1 MRVAISCLYYHDF
14 LLILCTESAAVA
26 VSGRL
31 LSNNSLVTL
40 SDIGDCGLRCVT
52 ARVDCCSSGVAPD
65 SDEDI
70 AKWINPHIETVGS
83 TGRFSSS
90 LSGEGRQLG
99 FVNLHT
105 IADTLTSSDEGL
117 YRCVLP
123 APDPAARTELQT
135 YYIWIYRDGHGKMC
149 MMIV

>member
-1 MRVAISCLYYHDF
+1 M
-14 LLILCTESAAVA
+14 
-26 VSGRL
+26 
-31 LSNNSLVTL
+31 TL
-40 SDIGDCGLRCVT
+40 SDIGDCGLKCVT

-65 SDEDI
+65 SDEGI
-70 AKWINPHIETVGS
+70 AKWINPHNETVGGT

-105 IADTLTSSDEGL
+105 TADTLTSSDEGL
-117 YRCVLP
+117 YHCVLP

-135 YYIWIYRDGHGKMC
+135 YYIGIYRDNHGMC
-149 MMIV
+149 IHDGCLIICFIIY